1 MTFVLQ
7 IKTNRSSA
15 KTTVSLIERGAC
27 ALEGCSPNAL
37 NPIARRKLAKRS
49 MALGGVVIESKT
61 FRAADTEA
69 IEAYADTLRPRTALT
84 VTPTRKVNN
93 RHSSK
98 SIGD

>member
-7 IKTNRSSA
+7 IKTNRKDA

-27 ALEGCSPNAL
+27 TLKGCPSNAL
-37 NPIARRKLAKRS
+37 NPTARRKLAKRS
-49 MALGGVVIESKT
+49 MTLGGVVIESKT

-84 VTPTRKVNN
+84 VTPTRKVN
-93 RHSSK
+93 K
-98 SIGD
+98 SYSGKGIVG

>member
-27 ALEGCSPNAL
+27 VLEGCPPGAL
-37 NPIARRKLAKRS
+37 NPIARGKLAKRS

-84 VTPTRKVNN
+84 VMPTRKVNKS
-93 RHSSK
+93 HSGK
-98 SIGD
+98 SIGV